1 MGVDKGVAASSE
13 SVYSI
18 DMFVTVF
25 LRFLSET
32 LANIIMINGGT
43 LLLSRSC
50 QENTVHLT
58 MVVNGSLL
66 VTSQEDDGVSNS
78 GVDVEVLQ
86 DPAAVDEWSYDDG
99 SEIRLF
105 AGSW

>member
-43 LLLSRSC
+43 LLLSR
-50 QENTVHLT
+50 
-58 MVVNGSLL
+58 
-66 VTSQEDDGVSNS
+66 
-78 GVDVEVLQ
+78 
-86 DPAAVDEWSYDDG
+86 
-99 SEIRLF
+99 
-105 AGSW
+105 